1 MPDLICLIFIK
12 IILFL
17 NMKKVLYPVFLLCGV
32 FVFSQEA
39 AKNDTIGQGATKE
52 IQEVILKSQRKKQFA
67 DKSVYTFDKEAL
79 EKARYAK
86 DLLQTLPEL
95 QLDPVS
101 NTIISTKGGTALFL
115 INGIEATDLQIR
127 SVAPSEVVK
136 VEYYDIPPARW
147 ASRAETVINI
157 ITKSNETGYVFGVDT
172 MSGLTTG
179 FVNASAYANFTKGKN
194 NFGLEY
200 FFNLRDYDDR
210 QVQSIYDYQLNGE
223 HYRSDENR
231 KDHFGYTSQN
241 IALRYTRMV
250 PDQYAFQAKL
260 NMDILSRFSKGTG
273 ESVFTKDSFRE
284 EHEMFKNSGSSYAIP
299 KLDLYYSKK
308 IGSKDELSL
317 NAVGSHYSTNTTES
331 AREWIVPSEV
341 SVYDND
347 MILKTEQTNFVGELA
362 HTHDFKAGKLSSG
375 YRISSTAISN
385 DLNNLAGHSEYS
397 VNYLEQYFYT
407 EFSGKAD
414 KFSYRV
420 GAGLTNIHNK
430 SAANTFDEWSFT
442 PKIILGYQLK
452 NNQSLRLISSYSPT
466 SPWSSAL
473 SRNVVQLAPNI
484 VQKGNPFLKSQQ
496 NFSNNLIYSFNNKK
510 FDFNASLFYRYTDRV
525 INQYYVLDDTFG
537 GYALTYENGK
547 NSQRYGIQLSGSY
560 KPFGSSLLVIKAVL
574 TPTSETLRTSK
585 GALIKNDY
593 LANNFSVS
601 SEYKSFSVQYMVNI
615 PVYTL
620 SGAFLN
626 TNENQNHFFASYR
639 LKSWS
644 FTAGMYWIGMP
655 SEYKTKSLSESLI
668 DYNVHTRIMNNKSMF
683 VLGVSFDFSKG
694 KKTELQRKLNN
705 ETAPA
710 ATF

>member
-1 MPDLICLIFIK
+1 
-12 IILFL
+12 
-17 NMKKVLYPVFLLCGV
+17 MKKTIGAVLFLCGV
-32 FVFSQEA
+32 FVYAQEDV
-39 AKNDTIGQGATKE
+39 KKDTINPLKTKE

-86 DLLQTLPEL
+86 DLLETLPEL
-95 QLDPVS
+95 QLDPIS
-101 NTIISTKGGTALFL
+101 NSITSTKGGTSLFL

-127 SVAPSEVVK
+127 SIAPSEVVK

-147 ASRAETVINI
+147 ASRADTVVNI
-157 ITKSNETGYVFGVDT
+157 ITRSTETGYVFGADV
-172 MSGLTTG
+172 SSALTTG

-200 FFNLRDYDDR
+200 SLSLRDYDNR
-210 QVQSIYDYQLNGE
+210 KAQSIYDYNLNGE

-231 KDHFGYTSQN
+231 TDHFGYTFQN
-241 IALRYTRMV
+241 VALRYTRLV
-250 PDQYAFQAKL
+250 PDDYAFQAKL
-260 NMDILSRFSKGTG
+260 NMDIFSRFSKGIG
-273 ESVFTKDSFRE
+273 QSIFEKDDFSE
-284 EHEMFKNSGSSYAIP
+284 EHAMFKNNASDYVIP

-308 IGSKDELSL
+308 IGKKDEISL
-317 NAVGSHYSTNTTES
+317 NVVGSHYTTNTTEF
-331 AREWIVPSEV
+331 AKEWIVPSGI

-347 MILKTEQTNFVGELA
+347 MILNTKQTDFVGELA
-362 HTHDFKAGKLSSG
+362 HTHDFKGGKLSSG
-375 YRISSTAISN
+375 YRISNTSISN
-385 DLNNLAGHSEYS
+385 DLNNLAGYSEYS

-407 EFSGKAD
+407 EYSGKVD
-414 KFSYRV
+414 KFSYRI

-442 PKIILGYQLK
+442 PKLILGYQLK
-452 NNQSLRLISSYSPT
+452 NNQSLRLTSSFSPT

-473 SRNVVQLAPNI
+473 SSNVVQMAPNI

-496 NFSNNLIYSFNNKK
+496 TFANNLIYSFNNKH
-510 FDFNASLFYRYTDRV
+510 FDFNANLFYRYTNRI
-525 INQYYVLDDTFG
+525 INQYYVVDDTFG

-547 NSQRYGIQLSGSY
+547 NAQRYGLQLSGSY

-574 TPTSETLRTSK
+574 TPASETVKTST

-593 LANNFSVS
+593 LANNFVVS
-601 SEYKSFSVQYMVNI
+601 SEYKSFSIQYQLNI

-626 TNENQNHFFASYR
+626 TNENQNHIFARYK

-644 FTAGMYWIGMP
+644 FTTGMYWMGMP
-655 SEYKTKSLSESLI
+655 SEYKTKSLPESLVN
-668 DYNVHTRIMNNKSMF
+668 YNVDTKIMNNKSMF
-683 VLGVSFDFSKG
+683 VLGLSYDFSKG

-705 ETAPA
+705 DTAPA

>member
-1 MPDLICLIFIK
+1 
-12 IILFL
+12 
-17 NMKKVLYPVFLLCGV
+17 MKKVLYPVFFLLGIS
-32 FVFSQEA
+32 VFSQEKM
-39 AKNDTIGQGATKE
+39 KNDTIGKETAKE

-101 NTIISTKGGTALFL
+101 NTITSTKGGTTLFL
-115 INGIEATDLQIR
+115 INGIEATDMQIR
-127 SVAPSEVVK
+127 SVPPSEVVK

-147 ASRAETVINI
+147 ASRAETVINL
-157 ITKSNETGYVFGVDT
+157 ITRSNETGYVFGVDA

-179 FVNASAYANFTKGKN
+179 FINASAYANFTKGKN

-200 FFNLRDYDDR
+200 SLNLRDYDDR
-210 QVQSIYDYQLNGE
+210 NVQSIYDYRLNGE
-223 HYRSDENR
+223 HYRSDEMR

-250 PDQYAFQAKL
+250 PDNYAFQAKL
-260 NMDILSRFSKGTG
+260 NMDIVSRFSKGTG
-273 ESVFTKDSFRE
+273 ESVFTKDSFME
-284 EHEMFKNSGSSYAIP
+284 EHEMFKNNGSNYAIP
-299 KLDLYYSKK
+299 KVDLYYSKK
-308 IGSKDELSL
+308 IGTKDELSL
-317 NAVGSHYSTNTTES
+317 NGVGSHYKTNTTES
-331 AREWIVPSEV
+331 AREWIIPSGI

-347 MILKTEQTNFVGELA
+347 MVLKTEQTNFVGELA

-375 YRISSTAISN
+375 YRVSSTTISN
-385 DLNNLAGHSEYS
+385 DLNNLAGYSQYS
-397 VNYLEQYFYT
+397 VNYLEQYFYS
-407 EFSGKAD
+407 EFSGKVD

-442 PKIILGYQLK
+442 PKVILGYQLK
-452 NNQSLRLISSYSPT
+452 SNQSLRLTSSYSPT

-473 SRNVVQLAPNI
+473 SSNVVQLAPNI

-510 FDFNASLFYRYTDRV
+510 FDFNAALFYRYTDRV

-547 NSQRYGIQLSGSY
+547 NAQRYGIQLSGSY
-560 KPFGSSLLVIKAVL
+560 KPFGSSLLVLKAVL

-620 SGAFLN
+620 NGAFLN
-626 TNENQNHFFASYR
+626 TNENQNHFFATYK

-644 FTAGMYWIGMP
+644 FTAGIYWIGMS
-655 SEYKTKSLSESLI
+655 SEYKTKSLPESLV
-668 DYNVHTRIMNNKSMF
+668 DYNLHTKIMNNKSMF

-694 KKTELQRKLNN
+694 KKTEIQRKLNN